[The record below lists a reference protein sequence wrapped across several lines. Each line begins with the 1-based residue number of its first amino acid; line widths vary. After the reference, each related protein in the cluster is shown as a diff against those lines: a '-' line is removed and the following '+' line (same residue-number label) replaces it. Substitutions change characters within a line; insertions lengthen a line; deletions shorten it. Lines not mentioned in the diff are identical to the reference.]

1 MSTRRE
7 KSKLQI
13 NKQLE
18 TINTEPKS
26 HLKEG
31 GMWKENLGK
40 YLIDISKYVV
50 TGVIIASTFKD
61 LDDKFVVY
69 ILSAIVAIIALV
81 VGLVLTNKKKGTWIW
96 EHILC

>member
-26 HLKEG
+26 LLKEG

-81 VGLVLTNKKKGTWIW
+81 VGLVLTNKKKGT
-96 EHILC
+96 